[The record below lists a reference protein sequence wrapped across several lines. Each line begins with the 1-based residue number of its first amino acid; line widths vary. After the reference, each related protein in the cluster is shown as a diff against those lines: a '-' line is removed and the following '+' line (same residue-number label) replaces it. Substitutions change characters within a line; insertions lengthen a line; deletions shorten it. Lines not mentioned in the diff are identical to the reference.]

1 VKTVMTL
8 TWYRHFLRNG
18 GLNQIL
24 KCQISRFHYGSK
36 VLAVTITV
44 CITILLEQ
52 NRQYIGPNEKDKR
65 ANNDL
70 QRTIQKTKHRATRIP
85 LTTESELRG
94 YGSVSNSCSTSDA
107 HKVHC
112 KFLCT
117 CIFVFE

>member
-1 VKTVMTL
+1 MTL

-24 KCQISRFHYGSK
+24 KRQTSRFHYGSK

-44 CITILLEQ
+44 FITILEQ
-52 NRQYIGPNEKDKR
+52 NRQCIGPNEKDKR

-70 QRTIQKTKHRATRIP
+70 QRTIQKTKHRATRTP
-85 LTTESELRG
+85 LKTGSELRG
-94 YGSVSNSCSTSDA
+94 YRSVSSSCYTSDT

-112 KFLCT
+112 TLLCT
-117 CIFVFE
+117 CICVFE